1 MCFERTEEFIEQ
13 GNIIYQTSTQELQQQ
28 TKIKVCSRLYV
39 ATIKKSI
46 NQKMRR
52 LKNE

>member
-28 TKIKVCSRLYV
+28 TK
-39 ATIKKSI
+39 
-46 NQKMRR
+46 
-52 LKNE
+52 